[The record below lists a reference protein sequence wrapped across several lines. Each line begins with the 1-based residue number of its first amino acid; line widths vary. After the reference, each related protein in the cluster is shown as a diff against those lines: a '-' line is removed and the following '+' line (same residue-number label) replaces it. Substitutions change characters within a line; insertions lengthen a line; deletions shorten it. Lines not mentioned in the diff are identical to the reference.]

1 MWTERH
7 LEQEKPVLWSPLDAV
22 DPHISTGLSFIPC
35 TIHGSNVG
43 QSASIDYEQLERILD
58 SAADVYISKCYN
70 APFGELSIHLFK
82 GNRNDLAKNYK
93 SRRPHL
99 ITFLNGSKKDKNK
112 LMEENPILF
121 KYFTEIWKLR
131 DRHMGKGLPNHYIFQ
146 LIQCYEE
153 ECIHPVCKRGKP
165 EKEPVWYDGGPPL
178 SHLPIPI
185 PDPKR
190 RWGQAC
196 NACIGFCTG
205 HYIKPDDHMEHVAKY
220 GTDKCMFSTKRSSGN
235 SSKVK
240 VPEKKSRQSTT
251 IYARQFCLLMMFIFR

>member
-1 MWTERH
+1 MHPDFQPSLKKQTYRLHQSRWCGWWRTITCWSAVYVDWETLGTGKTCTLVTTRCSGSSH
-7 LEQEKPVLWSPLDAV
+7 LNRVELQNGCLAMAHSN
-22 DPHISTGLSFIPC
+22 IFIPC

-43 QSASIDYEQLERILD
+43 QSASIDNEQLERNLD

-165 EKEPVWYDGGPPL
+165 
-178 SHLPIPI
+178 
-185 PDPKR
+185 
-190 RWGQAC
+190 
-196 NACIGFCTG
+196 
-205 HYIKPDDHMEHVAKY
+205 
-220 GTDKCMFSTKRSSGN
+220 
-235 SSKVK
+235 
-240 VPEKKSRQSTT
+240 
-251 IYARQFCLLMMFIFR
+251 